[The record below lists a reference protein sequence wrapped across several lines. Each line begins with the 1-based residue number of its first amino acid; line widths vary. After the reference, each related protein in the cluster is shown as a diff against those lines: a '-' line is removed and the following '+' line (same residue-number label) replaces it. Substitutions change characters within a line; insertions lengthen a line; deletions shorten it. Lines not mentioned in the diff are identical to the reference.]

1 MDTKNIV
8 GKQREASA
16 RAIQEVRDRIS
27 MHRFQMAKVQ
37 EILEREYALLAS
49 LKRLNEDLY

>member
-27 MHRFQMAKVQ
+27 MQRNRMANAQ
-37 EILEREYALLAS
+37 EMLEREYALLAS